1 MYHKKKIILYK
12 MDIEPYEINDY
23 SKLYLI
29 DKEYKDSIRI
39 KKEFKK
45 KKEFENEVKILDL
58 IKNVDFAPK
67 IYKKDNE
74 NKILITDYTPYNLE
88 NMLLQLN
95 ISNKT
100 WNTTHKENL
109 IDEKILIKK
118 LIDIL
123 LLLHLK
129 NISHN
134 DFKAKNIRLSSLGSI
149 IIFNCN
155 LANKDAEEN
164 NKIDDVNK
172 LKYIILQ
179 ILFSLPYSKEVY
191 SKKGYN
197 GLVNKLKNRLP
208 KLKNAD
214 NLFKLDIYNLQDL
227 YDSFD
232 LLIDKPKNNVVV
244 TRSKVKPP
252 QQVKIQQVKPL
263 QPQPK
268 QVKIQQVKIQQVKIQ
283 QVKPEIKKELEKE
296 MKVDKKSKISDEKIL
311 DIFLKDVKFNNEKEC
326 STKSYKSEYFMK
338 KPDLINII
346 NKYPKIVN
354 LLPKNFKSLKKEE
367 ICKKIFE
374 IENRTILPTSEVLS
388 EYKDLNEISDM
399 LLDYDR
405 GEPVNFICYNGIQNY
420 LYLHILNKHR
430 KNSCLLDFIVS
441 YEEDNTMIFKDK
453 LTYKIQDLDINV
465 IKKTKKIDLYGFS
478 YSPKSYS
485 FIIYIPLLEKPEII
499 DRLLKNYEKCSKNKK
514 LLVVPIRRKGHF
526 NMLVFNYELKQLERY
541 EPHGKSTHEDYE
553 DHERIIEGIAKYFV
567 NNGKTEYT
575 KNFKYISHSK
585 TCPRVPKKLLKK
597 FREYSGLQIFDGT
610 KFQKQQMKKILETTF
625 KDTTGYCCMWSYLYM
640 EYRLYNPL
648 LPENEL
654 GTLLLEKFKSD
665 PKYLL
670 RKYIRGYTQELLN
683 DLRDVVKGEEKLFML
698 LNRPTSNYVKDNF
711 TMTKFKDLKDVFDN
725 YLIDLYLKLH

>member
-1 MYHKKKIILYK
+1 MN
-12 MDIEPYEINDY
+12 IEPYEINDY

-29 DKEYKDSIRI
+29 DKDFKDSIRI

-45 KKEFENEVKILDL
+45 KKEFDNEVKILDL

-88 NMLLQLN
+88 NMLTELN
-95 ISNKT
+95 VLKEDWNSN
-100 WNTTHKENL
+100 HKENL
-109 IDEKILIKK
+109 IDERILIKK

-134 DFKAKNIRLSSLGSI
+134 DFKAKNIRLTSLGGI
-149 IIFNCN
+149 IIFNSS
-155 LANKDAEEN
+155 LAKNDNNEN
-164 NKIDDVNK
+164 SKIDDINK

-179 ILFSLPYSKEVY
+179 ILYSLPYSKEVY

-227 YDSFD
+227 YDAFD

-252 QQVKIQQVKPL
+252 QPQPQPQPQQVKKQVKPL
-263 QPQPK
+263 QP
-268 QVKIQQVKIQQVKIQ
+268 QQVKIQ

-296 MKVDKKSKISDEKIL
+296 MKVDKKSKVSDEKIL

-326 STKSYKSEYFMK
+326 STRAYSSDFFIK
-338 KPDLINII
+338 KADLINII

-405 GEPVNFICYNGIQNY
+405 GAPVNFICYNGIQNY

-453 LTYKIQDLDINV
+453 LTYKIQDLDINI

-478 YSPKSYS
+478 YSPNSYS

-553 DHERIIEGIAKYFV
+553 EHEKIIEGIAKYFV

-597 FREYSGLQIFDGT
+597 FREHSGLQIFDGT

-698 LNRPTSNYVKDNF
+698 LNRPISNYVKDNF